1 MSVTLSIA
9 NHELRRL
16 FKSPLAWVILA
27 VVQFLLA
34 QLFLKYWE
42 IFQGRG
48 AQYSNIG
55 LTEIVVTSLYQS
67 TAIILLLVTPFIT
80 MRGFS
85 EERRSGTIRLLLSSP
100 VSITQLVLGK
110 YLSVLG
116 FLLLIIAMVTLMPLS
131 LGTGTQMDY
140 FQLLSGITG
149 LALLVSSFVAIGL
162 FVSTLSQSTAV
173 SAIGTFGVLFL
184 LWILN
189 LAGNSGS
196 EKVADVLTYLSLLTH
211 YNNLIDG
218 LFDLSDVV
226 YYLIMTVFFLVLSI
240 WRLDMERMN

>member
-1 MSVTLSIA
+1 MSIIFYIA

-16 FKSPLAWVILA
+16 FKSPLAWVIMA

-42 IFQGRG
+42 IFETRA

-55 LTEIVVTSLYQS
+55 MTEIIVTSLFQS

-85 EERRSGTIRLLLSSP
+85 EERRTGTIRLLYSSP
-100 VSITQLVLGK
+100 VTITQLVLGK
-110 YLSVLG
+110 YLSILG
-116 FLLLIIAMVTLMPLS
+116 ILLLILFMVALMPLS
-131 LGTGTQMDY
+131 LGMGTSMDY
-140 FQLLSGITG
+140 YQFLAGVLGLSLLI
-149 LALLVSSFVAIGL
+149 SSFVAIGL
-162 FVSTLSQSTAV
+162 FISTLTQSTAV
-173 SAIGTFGVLFL
+173 AATGTFGILFV

-196 EKVADVLTYLSLLTH
+196 EQVAAVLTYMSLLTH
-211 YNNLIDG
+211 YNNLLDG
-218 LFDLSDVV
+218 LFDLSDVI
-226 YYLIMTVFFLVLSI
+226 YYLIMTVTFLVLSI
-240 WRLDMERMN
+240 WRLDAERMS

>member
-1 MSVTLSIA
+1 MSVILAIA

-42 IFQGRG
+42 IFETRG
-48 AQYSNIG
+48 AAYSDIG

-100 VSITQLVLGK
+100 VSITQLVVGK
-110 YLSVLG
+110 FLSILG
-116 FLLLIIAMVTLMPLS
+116 FLLLIVAMVTLMPLS
-131 LGTGTQMDY
+131 LGTGTSLDY
-140 FQLLSGITG
+140 FQLLAGITG

-162 FVSTLSQSTAV
+162 FVSTLTQSTAV
-173 SAIGTFGVLFL
+173 AAIGTFGILFL

-196 EKVADVLTYLSLLTH
+196 EQVAAVLTYLSLLTH
-211 YNNLIDG
+211 YNNLLDG

-226 YYLIMTVFFLVLSI
+226 YYLIMTLSFLVLSV

>member
-1 MSVTLSIA
+1 MNVTLAIA

-42 IFQGRG
+42 IFETRG
-48 AQYSNIG
+48 AAYSDIG

-100 VSITQLVLGK
+100 VSITQ
-110 YLSVLG
+110 
-116 FLLLIIAMVTLMPLS
+116 MVTLMPLS
-131 LGTGTQMDY
+131 LGTGTRLDY
-140 FQLLSGITG
+140 FQLLAGITG

-162 FVSTLSQSTAV
+162 FVSTLTQSTAV
-173 SAIGTFGVLFL
+173 AAIGTFGVLFL

-196 EKVADVLTYLSLLTH
+196 EQVAAVLGYLSLLTH
-211 YNNLIDG
+211 YNNLLDG

-226 YYLIMTVFFLVLSI
+226 YYLIMTISFLVLSV

>member
-1 MSVTLSIA
+1 MSITLSIA

-16 FKSPLAWVILA
+16 FKSPLAWLIMA

-42 IFQGRG
+42 IFEGRG

-55 LTEIVVTSLYQS
+55 MTEIIVTSLYQS

-85 EERRSGTIRLLLSSP
+85 EERRSGTMRLLLSSP
-100 VSITQLVLGK
+100 VTITQLVLGK
-110 YLSVLG
+110 YLSMLG
-116 FLLLIIAMVTLMPLS
+116 FLLLILLMVTLMPLS
-131 LGTGTQMDY
+131 LGMGTSMDY
-140 FQLLSGITG
+140 YQLLAG
-149 LALLVSSFVAIGL
+149 LAGLSLLISSFVAIGL
-162 FVSTLSQSTAV
+162 FVSTLTQSTAV
-173 SAIGTFGVLFL
+173 TAVATFGILFL

-196 EKVADVLTYLSLLTH
+196 EQVAAVLSYVSLLTH
-211 YNNLIDG
+211 YNNLVDG
-218 LFDLSDVV
+218 LFDLSDVT
-226 YYLIMTVFFLVLSI
+226 YYLIMTTTFLVLSV
-240 WRLDMERMN
+240 WRLDADRMS